1 MNCMDHVSRQP
12 GSRKPAEKQAALESG
27 IIVVDK
33 PEGKTSADVVN
44 RLKRLSGIYKAGH
57 TGTLDPFATGVLICP
72 VNRATRL
79 SQFFLQGGK
88 KYEAV
93 LRLGAETDTLDKT
106 GEITAEYRL
115 PDLSGEEIRRIIKG
129 YAGRIEQVPP
139 AYSALKHN
147 GVPLY
152 KYARKGK
159 PVYKPARTVEIYEIS
174 VKGIDLPEI
183 SIEVSCSS
191 GTYIRTLC
199 SDIGRSLGCGGYLN
213 ELVRVESCGFGLDD
227 AAALSSL
234 EAAGAAGELQ
244 RFVIPMAEALRGM
257 QAHVAG
263 PELAEKIRFGRRIS
277 EADLGGHRAVPEN
290 KNSAFVK
297 IVDNNNRLLAV
308 IEKEKDKFE
317 YSYCCVFQS
326 C

>member
-1 MNCMDHVSRQP
+1 MNCMDHASRKP
-12 GSRKPAEKQAALESG
+12 GSRKPAGKQAALESG
-27 IIVVDK
+27 VIVVDK
-33 PEGKTSADVVN
+33 PEGETSAAVVN

-79 SQFFLQGGK
+79 SRFFLRGRK
-88 KYEAV
+88 KYNAV
-93 LRLGAETDTLDKT
+93 LRLGAETDTLDRT
-106 GEITAEYRL
+106 GEITAEHRI
-115 PDLSGEEIRRIIKG
+115 PDLSEEEIRRIIKG
-129 YAGRIEQVPP
+129 YTGRIEQVPP

-174 VKGIDLPEI
+174 VKNIDLPEI
-183 SIEVSCSS
+183 SIEVSCSG

-213 ELVRVESCGFGLDD
+213 ELVRIESCGFGIDE
-227 AAALSSL
+227 AASLSSL
-234 EAAGAAGELQ
+234 EAVGTAGELQ

-263 PELAEKIRFGRRIS
+263 PELTEKIRFGRPVS
-277 EADLGGHRAVPEN
+277 EADLGGKTAGPEN
-290 KNSAFVK
+290 ENSAFVK

-326 C
+326 G